1 MSTYVVS
8 MIEVRQGGNWELLRN
23 FRRDDYIACEADGAF
38 PKDLTW
44 EMKKT
49 YLDEGEDEISIGYI
63 ENSVFFDENYE
74 FQDFLLDCDRNRG
87 YIENDLGMP
96 DDASPLTV
104 KKYNEYGHNA
114 STPSYFYLLD
124 LMGAWSELLADF
136 KKELPKAQQNDAL
149 NEINKKLNILL
160 NASGLK
166 TDKEDM
172 KEGYNDYHF
181 IGALNEILN
190 IRNEICRIS
199 TLVEA
204 QYGNLKSTDIR
215 IIWFIY

>member
-8 MIEVRQGGNWELLRN
+8 MIEVRQGGEWELLRN
-23 FRRDDYIACEADGAF
+23 FRRNDYIACEVDGAF

-49 YLDEGEDEISIGYI
+49 HLDEDEDEISIGYI
-63 ENSVFFDENYE
+63 ENSVFFDENYD

-87 YIENDLGMP
+87 HIENDLGMP

-124 LMGAWSELLADF
+124 LMGAWSELLTDF

-149 NEINKKLNILL
+149 NDINKKLNMLL
-160 NASGLK
+160 NANGLK